1 MTQPSILRGT
11 RSQRDAQTSVIT
23 TAPAQQGSVLER
35 TSRTLYTLS
44 VSIGLYNWLR
54 LNQNVIHIS
63 YPLTEREFRESLQ
76 NSISS
81 CDNSN
86 KTLKITL
93 KRTQTGRVTGFP
105 SYKRNFP
112 LSLCSCSCCWWCGF
126 PFSIKLSTH
135 LANIYSVLACQVLV
149 IYLTLDFCLFV
160 GEEVNEGS
168 AMLDYVNI
176 ME

>member
-11 RSQRDAQTSVIT
+11 RSQRDAQTSVMM
-23 TAPAQQGSVLER
+23 TAPAQLGSVLER

-44 VSIGLYNWLR
+44 VSIGLYNWLCLR
-54 LNQNVIHIS
+54 PKCHIS
-63 YPLTEREFRESLQ
+63 RIRSQKENGFRESLQ
-76 NSISS
+76 KFISS

-86 KTLKITL
+86 KTLKNPDWIFKL
-93 KRTQTGRVTGFP
+93 QNKL
-105 SYKRNFP
+105 FP
-112 LSLCSCSCCWWCGF
+112 LSLCSCSCRWWRGF
-126 PFSIKLSTH
+126 PLSTD
-135 LANIYSVLACQVLV
+135 LANIHSVLAWQVLLV
-149 IYLTLDFCLFV
+149 YLTLDFCLFV